1 MMDKPTNR
9 KGSIKIQ
16 WAKLLLA
23 TMLAFTSL
31 TPIVASADSP
41 PTTSQ
46 PGVVKPPLAPPSQP
60 QVSWNT

>member
-9 KGSIKIQ
+9 KGSIKVQ

-23 TMLAFTSL
+23 TALAFTSL
-31 TPIVASADSP
+31 TPFVASADSP
-41 PTTSQ
+41 PKTGQ